1 MSPREPNFSQLR
13 TTVLGRFQKQLHNVT
28 EERSQCPGYGWYKVS
43 QAWLQVGTQSGR
55 CGKLGDVACLSCSL
69 SLLSV
74 PSCLILREQG
84 WADWESLLNVTACP
98 AGSLPL
104 SIKDDSYSLWQPFSV
119 GQLFCLTD
127 QFCSHWVGRTSFHLS
142 WSSQV
147 WAGSKQQKGTLVN
160 TGKINHWLF
169 A

>member
-1 MSPREPNFSQLR
+1 MSQRKEVSALGVAGTRSARRGCRWALSQ
-13 TTVLGRFQKQLHNVT
+13 
-28 EERSQCPGYGWYKVS
+28 PG
-43 QAWLQVGTQSGR
+43 VGSWEMWPAHHVH
-55 CGKLGDVACLSCSL
+55 CHCFLLPHAC
-69 SLLSV
+69 
-74 PSCLILREQG
+74 ILREQG

-104 SIKDDSYSLWQPFSV
+104 SIKDDSCSLWQPFPV

-142 WSSQV
+142 CSSQV